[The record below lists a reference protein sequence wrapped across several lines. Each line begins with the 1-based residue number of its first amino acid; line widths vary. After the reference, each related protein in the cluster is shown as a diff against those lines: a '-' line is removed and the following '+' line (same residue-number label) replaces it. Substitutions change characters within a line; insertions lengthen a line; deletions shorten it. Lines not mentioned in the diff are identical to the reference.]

1 VIVFFHAI
9 ILAAIFAMV
18 WIVHSVIVHFYIV
31 MRIRAAPVVGGMSSV
46 LRIAVVGSMA
56 SSVVLLGLGIREAE
70 GHEK

>member
-1 VIVFFHAI
+1 
-9 ILAAIFAMV
+9 MV
-18 WIVHSVIVHFYIV
+18 WVVHSVIVHFYIAV
-31 MRIRAAPVVGGMSSV
+31 CIRAAPVVGGMFSV